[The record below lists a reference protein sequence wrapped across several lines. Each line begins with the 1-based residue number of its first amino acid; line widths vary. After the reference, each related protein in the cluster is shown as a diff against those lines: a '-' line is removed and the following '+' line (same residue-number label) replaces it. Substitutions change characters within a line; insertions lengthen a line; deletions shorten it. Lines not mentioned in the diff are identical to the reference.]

1 MSRYRKTGLRLLG
14 GLLAAVLCAAL
25 LPTAGYAAGDIYEVG
40 EDSAYTVGEDTVRL
54 LRTAQAAR
62 DNVTM
67 RLFNYT
73 GAING
78 QGPLDFFHNSRYD
91 ATVDGTAAGSGTRP
105 SMAAT
110 LVDGWPFVDS
120 IPGSEKS
127 GSLGYLFSGS
137 AVTGKTAYDVG
148 GGSTGLFRRDG
159 EGYLYYDS
167 LQNAAMHH
175 HNL

>member
-25 LPTAGYAAGDIYEVG
+25 LPTAGYAAGDIYE
-40 EDSAYTVGEDTVRL
+40 VGEDTVRL

-110 LVDGWPFVDS
+110 LVDG
-120 IPGSEKS
+120 
-127 GSLGYLFSGS
+127 
-137 AVTGKTAYDVG
+137 
-148 GGSTGLFRRDG
+148 
-159 EGYLYYDS
+159 
-167 LQNAAMHH
+167 
-175 HNL
+175 